1 MGEDLPARDRHT
13 TLPEHVRARARQRLA
28 ALGALDL
35 VPMLGLDDAPLA
47 TSEHHQRRYG
57 RLTAGDR

>member
-1 MGEDLPARDRHT
+1 MGEDLPDDNDRRT
-13 TLPEHVRARARQRLA
+13 TLPETVRARARERLA
-28 ALGALDL
+28 A
-35 VPMLGLDDAPLA
+35 LDDAPLA